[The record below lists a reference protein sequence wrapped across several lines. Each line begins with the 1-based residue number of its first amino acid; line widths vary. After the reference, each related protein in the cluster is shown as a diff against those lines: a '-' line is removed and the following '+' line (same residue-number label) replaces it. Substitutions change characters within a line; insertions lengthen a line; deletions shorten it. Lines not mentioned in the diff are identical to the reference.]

1 MDERD
6 AILISRNLSLGW
18 DRQVPGNTRKLCT
31 NKCREPLMR
40 VAKLAVLGAR
50 VNLITGLRPG
60 SQAEAV
66 TGRSPRPGL

>member
-1 MDERD
+1 
-6 AILISRNLSLGW
+6 
-18 DRQVPGNTRKLCT
+18 
-31 NKCREPLMR
+31 MR